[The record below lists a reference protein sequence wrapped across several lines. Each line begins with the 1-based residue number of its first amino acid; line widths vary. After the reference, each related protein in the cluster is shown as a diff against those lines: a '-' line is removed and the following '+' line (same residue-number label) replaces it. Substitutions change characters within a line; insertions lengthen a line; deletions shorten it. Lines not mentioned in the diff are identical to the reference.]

1 MKTFSRIVF
10 TLLIGLTL
18 MQAGTVVNTGQ
29 VEAELV
35 SEQTTIQPGQPFWVA
50 LRLTMED
57 HWHVY
62 WQNPGEAGLPTTVD
76 WELPEGFAAGE
87 IQWPYPHRTSFGD
100 LVNYGYEG
108 TVLLLM
114 EISTPST
121 LAAGQEV
128 ELKANTSWLV
138 CKEECI
144 PQGADL
150 SLTLAVSELSSPDHK
165 WVPAFAEARAQ
176 HPLPASNW
184 EVEAA
189 YRDTMLL
196 INVMPPNQ
204 GEQKFEELS
213 FFPYSDELIQHS
225 ADQQF
230 SPNGVGYQL
239 AVPLAVEADER
250 PDSVAGVLVSDDGWR
265 GSGSEKALHFEIPV
279 SAQLRAAPPA
289 AAAGGVGSLWT
300 ALIFAFAGGMILN
313 LMPCVLP
320 VLSIKILGFV
330 EQAGEERAKILK
342 HGLIFTVGVVA
353 SFLALAAVLLVLR
366 AGGEQLGWG
375 FQLQSPGFLVVISVF
390 LFLFGLSLFGVFEIG
405 TSLMGVG
412 QKSSGS
418 SSAFGTFM
426 SGVTATVVAT
436 PCTAPFMGGALGY
449 TLTQPAAIALL
460 VFAVLGFGMAAP
472 YLLLS
477 AMPQLLRF
485 VPRPGSWME
494 TLKQFMGFLLMATV
508 IWLAWVLGL
517 QTSSDGVIV
526 LLLALLVAGMAAWIL
541 GKWGNIARTKTVRR
555 LGLAAALL
563 LIAGAVWFPIGYISD
578 MAPATAEAAMPTKQ
592 GSIEWAAFS
601 PPLVAELRD
610 SGKPVFI
617 DFTAAW
623 CLSCQ
628 VNKKV
633 AFSSTDVQNEFEKL
647 GVQALVADWTSRD
660 EMITRA
666 LAEFGRNSVP
676 LYVLYS
682 SNKNED
688 PIILPEI
695 LTPDIVL
702 DALKQI
708 N

>member
-1 MKTFSRIVF
+1 MKNSIYILFF
-10 TLLIGLTL
+10 TLFMGTL
-18 MQAGTVVNTGQ
+18 VAQSVVNTGQ
-29 VEAELV
+29 VKAELV
-35 SEQTTIQPGQPFWVA
+35 SEQTAIQPGKAFSVA
-50 LRLTMED
+50 LRLTLED

-62 WQNPGEAGLPTTVD
+62 WQNPGEAGFPPAVD

-87 IQWPYPHRTSFGD
+87 MQFPYPHRKNFGD
-100 LVNYGYEG
+100 LINYGYEG
-108 TVLLLM
+108 TVLFIFDLTAPQDLFIG
-114 EISTPST
+114 ET
-121 LAAGQEV
+121 V
-128 ELKANTSWLV
+128 ELKASTSWLV

-144 PQGADL
+144 PQGGDV
-150 SLTLAVSELSSPDHK
+150 SLTLPVAETPAPDHR
-165 WVPAFAEARAQ
+165 WVQAFAETRAQ
-176 HPLPASNW
+176 HPLESSDW
-184 EVEAA
+184 TIETA
-189 YRDTMLL
+189 YQDSMLL
-196 INVMPPNQ
+196 VNAIPPL
-204 GEQKFEELS
+204 GYEGKLTELS
-213 FFPYSDELIQHS
+213 FFPYSEDLIEHS
-225 ADQQF
+225 TDQKLTA
-230 SPNGVGYQL
+230 SDKLYQL
-239 AVPLAVEADER
+239 AMPLAADPEER

-265 GSGSEKALHFEIPV
+265 GSGSEKALHFDVPV
-279 SAQLRAAPPA
+279 SESIQAVVPA
-289 AAAGGVGSLWT
+289 ARGEVNSLAW
-300 ALIFAFAGGMILN
+300 ALLLAFTGGMILN

-330 EQAGEERAKILK
+330 EQAGEERSKILN
-342 HGLIFTVGVVA
+342 HGLIFTLGVVA

-375 FQLQSPGFLVVISVF
+375 FQLQSPGFLVLISVF

-412 QKSSGS
+412 QNSSNQSG
-418 SSAFGTFM
+418 AFGTFM

-436 PCTAPFMGGALGY
+436 PCTAPFMGSALGY
-449 TLTQPAAIALL
+449 TLTQPAAVALL
-460 VFAVLGFGMAAP
+460 VFGVLGLGMAFP

-485 VPRPGSWME
+485 VPRPGPWME

-517 QTSSDGVIV
+517 QTSSDGVIY
-526 LLLALLVAGMAAWIL
+526 LLLALLVAGMAAWVL
-541 GKWGNIARTKTVRR
+541 GKWGNIARAKSVRR
-555 LGLAAALL
+555 VGLAMAFLM
-563 LIAGAVWFPIGYISD
+563 IAGAIWLPIGYISEL
-578 MAPATAEAAMPTKQ
+578 APATAQAATTKGGGDGIQ
-592 GSIEWAAFS
+592 WEAFS
-601 PPLVAELRD
+601 PSLVNELREA
-610 SGKPVFI
+610 GTPIFI

-633 AFSSTDVQNEFEKL
+633 AFSSSAVQQEFEKL

-660 EMITRA
+660 ETITRA

-676 LYVLYS
+676 LYVLYGTD
-682 SNKNED
+682 KEKD

-702 DALKQI
+702 DALKEI